1 MAYFRRRMPYSI
13 GGDLL
18 PEEKIGLKE
27 GLSHEEEEKLS
38 AEMQG
43 LYEQLLPSA
52 ESDDRRRQLVQKL
65 EKLFNEQWPGNNIN
79 VHVFGS
85 SGNKLCSSDSD
96 GKQPLP
102 ARHRMISANSGAF
115 VSVDICITTSFKQL
129 ENVCLL
135 AEVLAQRKMHNSLQ
149 RSKTDGFF
157 TKDGMERVVCVSH
170 AKVPIV
176 KIWDPQLKTACDM
189 NVNNTLALENTRMIR
204 TYVDIDERVRPLAM
218 IIKHW
223 TKRRVLNDAGEL
235 SDFGGFLCVVSC

>member
-27 GLSHEEEEKLS
+27 GLSQIEEEKLS

-96 GKQPLP
+96 GKQSLP
-102 ARHRMISANSGAF
+102 ARHRMISANSGSF

-149 RSKTDGFF
+149 RSKTDRIF

-170 AKVPIV
+170 ARVPIV
-176 KIWDPQLKTACDM
+176 KIWDPQLKMACDM

-223 TKRRVLNDAGEL
+223 TKRRVLNDAGQL
-235 SDFGGFLCVVSC
+235 PDFGGFLYVLFC